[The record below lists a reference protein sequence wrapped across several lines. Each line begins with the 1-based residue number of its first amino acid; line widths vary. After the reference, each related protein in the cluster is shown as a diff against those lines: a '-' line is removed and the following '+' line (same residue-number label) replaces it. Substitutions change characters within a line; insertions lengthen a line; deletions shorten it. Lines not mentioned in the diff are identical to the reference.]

1 MKEQPAPRTA
11 MFPSGIQINPP
22 SLVLHLLLPVMFA
35 LLALGGC
42 TGSHPEFSELQAQT
56 VIHAAT
62 PARSGCT
69 QVVVVLGH
77 NNPTPA
83 NRRFVTV
90 SVFEAATAAGPFT
103 RVLGPYASTVGTGGF
118 APPGQKREGDK
129 RSPTGRFT
137 ITELFGEDPDFRPR
151 LPYKVVGPDDAWC
164 EDPTSPLYNQ
174 WLTGTAAAAATDR
187 LRRDDDLYFHAAVI
201 DYNRWP
207 VVPGAGSAI
216 FMHRAHPDG
225 AGTLG
230 CVGLDADDLK
240 AVLLRLDPARQPEII
255 MGSSDDL
262 FRPSSR

>member
-1 MKEQPAPRTA
+1 MAQPPAPSTA
-11 MFPSGIQINPP
+11 LFHSSISANQTS
-22 SLVLHLLLPVMFA
+22 SLLHLLLPALLA

-42 TGSHPEFSELQAQT
+42 TASHPEFSEPQAHA
-56 VIHAAT
+56 VIQAVP

-77 NNPTPA
+77 NNHTPA

-90 SVFEAATAAGPFT
+90 AVFEAATAAGPFT

-164 EDPTSPLYNQ
+164 EDPTSPQYNQ
-174 WLTGTAAAAATDR
+174 WLTGAAAAAVTDR
-187 LRRDDDLYFHAAVI
+187 LRRDDDLYFHSAVI

-230 CVGLDADDLK
+230 CVGLQADDLQ
-240 AVLLRLDPARQPEII
+240 AVLLRLDPARHPEII
-255 MGSSDDL
+255 MGSPDDL
-262 FRPSSR
+262 LRTIAH